1 MKIVT
6 YNVKGLRPR
15 IAQFGSLFKLLNSL
29 DADFICFQETKL
41 RRQELTAELAEGYES
56 FPSRTGTSGR
66 GRTGY
71 SDNCVAT
78 FCRAK
83 WAFSSDEVALPK
95 AAEECFTGVLD
106 SGKGEMIAVAEGL
119 EEFSKEELLKV
130 DGEGQCVITDHGH
143 VVLFNLYGPRAG
155 CDDTER
161 TEFKLKFSRC

>member
-15 IAQFGSLFKLLNSL
+15 IGQFGSLFKLLNSL

-56 FPSRTGTSGR
+56 FSSRTGTSGR

-71 SDNCVAT
+71 SDNFLVKCLNQPHGGAHILFKFCTFMFPVLIDFFLHIMWFCEGVAT

-119 EEFSKEELLKV
+119 EEFSKEELL
-130 DGEGQCVITDHGH
+130 
-143 VVLFNLYGPRAG
+143 
-155 CDDTER
+155 
-161 TEFKLKFSRC
+161 

>member
-15 IAQFGSLFKLLNSL
+15 IGQFGSLFKLLNSL

-56 FPSRTGTSGR
+56 FSSRTGTSGR
-66 GRTGY
+66 G
-71 SDNCVAT
+71 VAT

-119 EEFSKEELLKV
+119 EEFSKEELL
-130 DGEGQCVITDHGH
+130 
-143 VVLFNLYGPRAG
+143 
-155 CDDTER
+155 
-161 TEFKLKFSRC
+161 